1 MSEMI
6 LYSLPHSPYAARVR
20 LMLKIKGIDAQIAAP
35 PAGLGSD
42 EFKALTPT
50 GKVPVLKLGDLHLP
64 ESIAIMEFLEE
75 RFSDCPMLRGDDL
88 ARAWNRSASRFVDL
102 GLAPALFPLF
112 GQLRASPKDEALIAR
127 SLAELKKQLAVLTQ
141 FVERAPGKL
150 LDAKSPGFFDCVLT
164 PVMFY
169 VTTVA
174 PLFGETGILDGED
187 ALAGW
192 WDEIQSHELVIV
204 LLEEMR
210 AGLAAMMG
218 G

>member
-1 MSEMI
+1 MSDMI

-20 LMLKIKGIDAQIAAP
+20 LQLALKGIDASVEAP
-35 PAGLGSD
+35 PEGLGSAA
-42 EFKALTPT
+42 FKALTPT
-50 GKVPVLKLGDLHLP
+50 GKVPVLKVGDLHLP

-75 RFSDCPMLRGDDL
+75 RYPKPALLQGSDLERG
-88 ARAWNRSASRFVDL
+88 WCRSATRFVDL

-112 GQLRASPKDEALIAR
+112 SQLRAKPRDEALIAR
-127 SLAELKKQLAVLTQ
+127 SLVEMKKQLSILSQ
-141 FVERAPGKL
+141 FVERSPAPL
-150 LDAKSPGFFDCVLT
+150 LDAKTPAFFDCVLT

-169 VTTVA
+169 ITTVA
-174 PLFGETGILDGED
+174 PLFGDDAILEGQD
-187 ALAGW
+187 ALASW
-192 WDEIQSHELVIV
+192 WTDIQEHTQVRT